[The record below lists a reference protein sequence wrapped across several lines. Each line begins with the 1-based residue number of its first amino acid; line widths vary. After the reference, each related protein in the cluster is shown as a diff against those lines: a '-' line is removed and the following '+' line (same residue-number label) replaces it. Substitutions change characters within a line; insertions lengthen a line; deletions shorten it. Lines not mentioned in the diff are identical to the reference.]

1 MLLFVIQCIGNG
13 ETFWQWM
20 AGKSTTG
27 KYWNRENDNLLTAFS
42 FCLSI
47 LEQIR
52 LCFKIEK
59 QIFGT
64 WKCDILLYQFFTL
77 QFNYTPTFRLRNLI
91 LNSFQY
97 LDSEGVWT
105 EVIHS
110 KSYILF
116 WGRNVIFFLKER
128 LGTSVFFPL
137 ESRFLAC
144 RLKKASS
151 GSTESSLLFS
161 SC

>member
-77 QFNYTPTFRLRNLI
+77 QFNYTRTFWYRNLI
-91 LNSFQY
+91 LNSVQY
-97 LDSEGVWT
+97 LDSDGVWT
-105 EVIHS
+105 EVAHS
-110 KSYILF
+110 KSYFSRDKMLLF
-116 WGRNVIFFLKER
+116 FKIGEAWDICFLSSWVSIFFL
-128 LGTSVFFPL
+128 
-137 ESRFLAC
+137 SR
-144 RLKKASS
+144 
-151 GSTESSLLFS
+151 SLI
-161 SC
+161 SCQLMCLN